1 MPPAPDPAR
10 SRPCSLPAL
19 QDLPPRDARLCLD
32 VGRFCRRELGL
43 ASGAHLLLALSGG
56 ADSTALAVLLT
67 LLAPRMDL
75 RLSAL
80 SVDHGLR
87 PESREETRQVCA
99 LCRDLGIACAVRRA
113 DAAVAAAAWGCGLE
127 EAGRKVRYALLEEER
142 AALNADWILLGHH
155 AGDLSED
162 VLLRLTRGAGWP
174 GLAGMAPRDD
184 ARRLLR
190 PLLFTAPE
198 ALRALLLRLGI
209 HWSEDASN
217 ASPDYRRNRLR
228 HEVLPLLRRENPA
241 LDRGFATLH
250 RLGSLDGDFWEETLD
265 RALAAHP
272 WQSGTENGAPAVTL
286 PRGLLAALHPAA
298 RLRLYVRVCRAL
310 RANNSARGG
319 GTGGQPRAATL
330 LALDAALREGRG
342 NTRFQL
348 PGALEALVRGGC
360 VRFTAVQPSRSKASA
375 ASVTPRTSR
384 P

>member
-1 MPPAPDPAR
+1 MPDAPAPEPL
-10 SRPCSLPAL
+10 PPFPLPAL
-19 QDLPPRDARLCLD
+19 QELSPQDARLCLGI
-32 VGRFCRRELGL
+32 GRFCRRELNL
-43 ASGAHLLLALSGG
+43 APGSHLLLALSGG
-56 ADSTALAVLLT
+56 ADSTALAALLT
-67 LLAPRMDL
+67 LLAPSMNL

-87 PESREETRQVCA
+87 PESREETRTTCA
-99 LCRDLGIACAVRRA
+99 LCRWLGIPCAARRA
-113 DAAVAAAAWGCGLE
+113 DVAAAAAAWGCGLE
-127 EAGRKVRYALLEEER
+127 EAGRKVRYALLEKER

-184 ARRLLR
+184 GRHLLR
-190 PLLFTAPE
+190 PLLFTAPT
-198 ALRALLLRLGI
+198 ALRAFLLHLGI
-209 HWSEDASN
+209 PWSEDASN

-241 LDRGFATLH
+241 LDRSLGTLR
-250 RLGSLDGDFWEETLD
+250 RLGSLDGAFWEETLN

-272 WQSGTENGAPAVTL
+272 WRKEAENGVPAITL
-286 PRGLLAALHPAA
+286 PRALLNTLHPAA
-298 RLRLYVRVCRAL
+298 RLRLYVRACNTL
-310 RANNSARGG
+310 RKECGKNDGSSC
-319 GTGGQPRAATL
+319 GQPRAATL

-348 PGALEALVRGGC
+348 PGNLCALVRGGC
-360 VRFTAVQPSRSKASA
+360 VRFTAVQSSRSKASA
-375 ASVTPRTSR
+375 ASVTPRASR

>member
-1 MPPAPDPAR
+1 MPAAPDPAPLSPFR
-10 SRPCSLPAL
+10 LPAL
-19 QDLPPRDARLCLD
+19 QELSPQDARLCLG
-32 VGRFCRRELGL
+32 VERFCRRELGL

-87 PESREETRQVCA
+87 PESREETRQICA
-99 LCRDLGIACAVRRA
+99 LCRCLDIPCAVRRSN
-113 DAAVAAAAWGCGLE
+113 VAAAATAWNCGLE

-174 GLAGMAPRDD
+174 GLAGMAPRD
-184 ARRLLR
+184 AGRHLLR
-190 PLLFTAPE
+190 PLLFTAP
-198 ALRALLLRLGI
+198 ATLRALLRHLGI
-209 HWSEDASN
+209 PWSEDASN
-217 ASPDYRRNRLR
+217 ASLDYRRNRLR

-241 LDRGFATLH
+241 LDRSLATLH
-250 RLGSLDGDFWEETLD
+250 RLGSLDGAFWEETLD

-272 WQSGTENGAPAVTL
+272 WREEPENGAPAITL
-286 PRGLLAALHPAA
+286 PRALLAALHPAA
-298 RLRLYVRVCRAL
+298 RLRLYVRACRTL
-310 RANNSARGG
+310 RKKREESGG
-319 GTGGQPRAATL
+319 NPTGQPRAATL

-348 PGALEALVRGGC
+348 PGALEALVRDGC
-360 VRFTAVQPSRSKASA
+360 VRFTPVQPSRSKASA
-375 ASVTPRTSR
+375 ASVTPRASR
-384 P
+384 L